1 MSKLDKRDQ
10 KIKEMLQKDKLISKK
25 ADDIFNSFLKEK
37 EEYKMGEENREQKKI
52 KKFPAWKKGLA
63 TAACLVVVLG
73 GANIYAS
80 TQGYGNVFFLIKYL
94 FTGEKTEITDKNSLL
109 SDRDITI
116 SYEPIQ
122 LTENIRMQV
131 RRLQIEDTKAKLT
144 VVVREDGEEDG
155 NVVPLKYVVRNSKNE
170 VICDQTSSKEM
181 GMGVAEYQDELQL
194 KSLYEGDKILNL
206 EIYQSNGEKIVKLLI
221 DIDSKTITVEGE
233 EEAISK
239 VSEKDLKEFIGMVTS
254 YPILSDD
261 NGIDTEN
268 RIMLAHYMLDNY
280 VQYSDHRVYIEQEKQ
295 AAYKVETVNKMLREL
310 GYKEIE
316 NFNKDG
322 MFKTVKYQGEEY
334 IITVYGTDAEME
346 NNCLEITNL
355 SYSAGIYRADFKYTF
370 IPENETFDTSIDDLD
385 IHSGTMY
392 FKINDDNEFS
402 RYTVTKFEN
411 LDALNYEDNTSTPVS
426 HEDEEN
432 ETQPTPSPAPTPS
445 PSTVPGKVDDN
456 QKIDNYA
463 TSLNWLEYWSPGL
476 WVQYPDT
483 FSATT
488 YSDMYWGSDINYA
501 DEKTVEFEGDL
512 KGINPDTKNS
522 ITSHTKI
529 TVYMPEYVENNITE
543 NEYYEMANKT
553 ILNKNVD
560 WSSIPGGPA
569 MFTSNAGENW
579 CVGSKKENGKYYE
592 LYSYYR
598 PSGDG
603 HGGFGFKILFETNN
617 EDNFKVRNVINW
629 VLGNLR
635 FTSF

>member
-1 MSKLDKRDQ
+1 MSELDKRDQ
-10 KIKEMLQKDKLISKK
+10 KIKEILQEDKLISKK
-25 ADDIFNSFLKEK
+25 ADDIFNNFLKEK
-37 EEYKMGEENREQKKI
+37 EEYKMEEENQKQKKI

-63 TAACLVVVLG
+63 TAACLAVVLG

-94 FTGEKTEITDKNSLL
+94 FTGEKTEINDKNALL

-131 RRLQIEDTKAKLT
+131 RRLQIQDNKAALT

-155 NVVPLKYVVRNSKNE
+155 SVVPLKYVVRNSKNE
-170 VICDQTSSKEM
+170 IICDQISSKELGIEYM
-181 GMGVAEYQDELQL
+181 EYQDELQL
-194 KSLYEGDKILNL
+194 KSLYESDKILNL
-206 EIYQSNGEKIVKLLI
+206 EVYQNNGQKIIKLII
-221 DIDSKTITVEGE
+221 DIESKTITVEGE

-239 VSEKDLKEFIGMVTS
+239 ISEKDLKEFIGMVTG

-261 NGIDTEN
+261 DANDEDN
-268 RIMLAHYMLDNY
+268 RIMLAQYMLDNY
-280 VQYSDHRVYIEQEKQ
+280 VQYSDHRTYIDQEKQ
-295 AAYKVETVNKMLREL
+295 AAYKLETVNQMLREL
-310 GYKEIE
+310 GYKEIP
-316 NFNKDG
+316 NKFTEG
-322 MFKTVKYQGEEY
+322 MFKVVKYQGEEY
-334 IITVYGTDAEME
+334 VITVYGTDAEME
-346 NNCLEITNL
+346 TNCLEITNL
-355 SYSAGIYRADFKYTF
+355 SYSAGIYKADFKYTF
-370 IPENETFDTSIDDLD
+370 VPEYETFDVSIDDLD
-385 IHSGTMY
+385 IHTGTMY
-392 FKINDDNEFS
+392 FKVNDDNEFS
-402 RYTVTKFEN
+402 RYTIKKFEN
-411 LDALNYEDNTSTPVS
+411 LDALNYENDTATPVEFEE
-426 HEDEEN
+426 HEN
-432 ETQPTPSPAPTPS
+432 ETQTTPTPTTTAS
-445 PSTVPGKVDDN
+445 PSTVPGKTDQN

-463 TSLNWLEYWSPGL
+463 TSLTWLEYWSPGL

-488 YSDMYWGSDINYA
+488 YSDMYWGSDVNYA

-512 KGINPDTKNS
+512 KGINPDTKNT

-543 NEYYEMANKT
+543 NDYYEMANNT
-553 ILNKNVD
+553 VLNKTVD
-560 WSSIPGGPA
+560 WSVIPGGPA

-579 CVGSKKENGKYYE
+579 CESSKQESGKYYE

-603 HGGFGFKILFETNN
+603 HGGFGFKILFETDN
-617 EDNFKVRNVINW
+617 EDNYKFRNVVNW
-629 VLGNLR
+629 ILGNLR